1 MLSNAL
7 RTIWFQPR
15 ATIRRLL
22 DETTLSTA
30 LILIMLGSVIGA
42 FFNFAMPDEDMQNF
56 IASGWIWFVILIV
69 TPIFSL
75 VGAAISAGLYML
87 FARMMKGTG
96 SYRDTLRTIGFAALP
111 SIIPGAILAIVI
123 SIVMGSQLF
132 QNPEFNTP
140 TQDLV
145 LGFSSLIMVISY
157 IWSFVVLVQG
167 MRVVHNLSGWRAFF
181 TVVLPSIIVTVIIV
195 FFILLLL
202 IPLFFIMAS

>member
-1 MLSNAL
+1 MLSNAI

-22 DETTLSTA
+22 DETPLSTA
-30 LILIMLGSVIGA
+30 LILIMLGSIIGA
-42 FFNFAMPDEDMQNF
+42 FFNFAMPDENMQNF
-56 IASGWIWFVILIV
+56 VASGWIWFVILII

-111 SIIPGAILAIVI
+111 SIIPGAILAI
-123 SIVMGSQLF
+123 IVSVLMGGQLF
-132 QNPEFNTP
+132 QNPDFNTP
-140 TQDLV
+140 TQNLWLV
-145 LGFSSLIMVISY
+145 LSSLIMVISY

-167 MRVVHNLSGWRAFF
+167 MRVVHNFSGWRAFF
-181 TVVLPSIIVTVIIV
+181 TVILPSILLV
-195 FFILLLL
+195 FFFIFIILLFL
-202 IPLFFIMAS
+202 IPLFFIAS